1 MKSARCRVA
10 KITGPVFHGKCLTHA
25 EYMALLTEEWVSDG
39 DMQGASFFDSKAGC
53 EPTTRFAA
61 NLWTLEDLP
70 GGGTRAT
77 LKPISPHSGGRFQ
90 LDLRAS
96 DDATME
102 FVVNMGHDDLSVPQA
117 PPVVVT
123 PPPPPPPPPPPT
135 EVTPP
140 PPPPPPPTPDPCI
153 AEALTLTKQPNV
165 PPSGATHTLGVIATF
180 NIGPATISWGD
191 GASQP
196 ILSGVVT
203 THAYDRAV
211 SFGIR
216 TITVTTAS
224 GCAASVKFEVEA
236 PHP

>member
-1 MKSARCRVA
+1 MA

-39 DMQGASFFDSKAGC
+39 DMQGASFFDPVASC
-53 EPTTRFAA
+53 EATIRFAA

-77 LKPISPHSGGRFQ
+77 LRPISPHSGGRFQ

-102 FVVNMGHDDLSVPQA
+102 FVVNMGHDDPNVPA
-117 PPVVVT
+117 PPKPPVVTPPPAPPTPPTPPTEVA
-123 PPPPPPPPPPPT
+123 PPPPPPPPPPP
-135 EVTPP
+135 
-140 PPPPPPPTPDPCI
+140 DPCI
-153 AEALTLTKQPNV
+153 EEALTLTKQPT
-165 PPSGATHTLGVIATF
+165 PPGPSLKAAVIATF

-191 GASQP
+191 GTSEP

-203 THAYDRAV
+203 THVYSQNPNPFATV
-211 SFGIR
+211 I
-216 TITVTTAS
+216 VTTAR
-224 GCAASVKFEVEA
+224 GCTASVKVVF
-236 PHP
+236 

>member
-1 MKSARCRVA
+1 MKSARCAVA

-39 DMQGASFFDSKAGC
+39 DMQGASFFDPQAGC
-53 EPTTRFAA
+53 EPTIRFAA
-61 NLWTLEDLP
+61 NLWKLEDLP

-90 LDLRAS
+90 CDLRAA

-102 FVVNMGHDDLSVPQA
+102 FVVNMGKDDLSVPPAQPA
-117 PPVVVT
+117 PPVVVQ
-123 PPPPPPPPPPPT
+123 PPAPPTPPT

-140 PPPPPPPTPDPCI
+140 PPPPPPVPAPDPCI
-153 AEALTLTKQPNV
+153 EEALTLTKQPNV
-165 PPSGATHTLGVIATF
+165 PPSGATHKLGVIATF

-191 GASQP
+191 GNSEP

-203 THAYDRAV
+203 THAYIRAV
-211 SFGIR
+211 SHGVVMP
-216 TITVTTAS
+216 TVTTAR
-224 GCAASVKFEVEA
+224 GCSASVQFEVES
-236 PHP
+236 